1 MLVSLKVCGRFSR
14 RYAQFRGFIGT
25 TVRGALGLVLRRI
38 SCRVEGEAD
47 CRGCKFYRDCP
58 YALLYESSSLQNPGV
73 DAAAKRG
80 LEGVTNPFTV
90 EVLGVDQSRVRFAV
104 NLFGRAVGL
113 ERHVLASIVGMGL
126 EGLGFDASVG
136 ERRRFVVERIDRLV
150 PESGEDVVLY
160 TEGSGYIPSEPRFSA
175 RSLLEVFERRA
186 RDVVEARPGKILLFF
201 LSPFRLVVG
210 DRVLDRPPL
219 EAVLMNLARRY
230 SLLAA
235 YHGAGRPLDKPTVR
249 GLKALARLA
258 RLEGALIAGRVSAG
272 KVSLAGERKRY
283 GSFVRAALSYRV
295 SGEFWSGEQA
305 LLAAELLLLGE
316 YLHVGKLASAGY
328 GDYELYFKQ

>member
-1 MLVSLKVCGRFSR
+1 MLISFIVCGRFIR
-14 RYAQFRGFIGT
+14 RYARFRGFIGT

-38 SCRVEGEAD
+38 SCRVNGVDD

-58 YALLYESSSLQNPGV
+58 YAMLYESSSLQNPGV

-104 NLFGRAVGL
+104 NLFGRAVRL
-113 ERHVLASIVGMGL
+113 ERQVLASIVGMGL

-136 ERRRFVVERIDRLV
+136 ERRRFVVERIDRVV
-150 PESGEDVVLY
+150 PESGDSAVIYAEA
-160 TEGSGYIPSEPRFSA
+160 SGYIPSEPRLSS
-175 RSLLEVFERRA
+175 RGLLEVFERRA
-186 RDVVEARPGKILLFF
+186 RDIIEAGPGKILLFF

-210 DRVLDRPPL
+210 GRLLDKPPL
-219 EAVLMNLARRY
+219 EAILMNLARRY

-235 YHGAGRPLDKPTVR
+235 YHGAGKVLDKPTVR

-258 RLEGALIAGRVSAG
+258 KLEEALIAERGSVG
-272 KVSLAGERKRY
+272 KVSLRGERRSY
-283 GSFVRAALSYRV
+283 GSFVRLALSYSVPR
-295 SGEFWSGEQA
+295 SFWSGEHA

-328 GDYELYFKQ
+328 GDYEVYIKQ